1 MREILLSTQP
11 KLCVKIASGEKKI
24 EVRKTRPKEQDPF
37 IVLLYCTKT
46 NSEQALLLD
55 KNGRL
60 SFGDYRNA
68 SSGDY
73 YIADGKVIGEFICD
87 YIDEITP
94 DYQFG
99 YLNYLDLD
107 STCLTIEEI
116 NKYGN
121 CKPLYAW
128 HISNFK
134 LYDKPKILYDFYK
147 PCPTKEEYDCRNCEH
162 FEHFEQGICTNYLTR
177 PPQSWQYVLEKY
189 VKKDSKNEEN

>member
-1 MREILLSTQP
+1 MKEVLLSTRP
-11 KLCVKIASGEKKI
+11 KWCEKIGSGEKKI
-24 EVRKTRPKEQDPF
+24 EVRKTRPKEQEPF
-37 IVLLYCTKT
+37 RVLIYCTKT

-87 YIDEITP
+87 YIDEIIP
-94 DYQFG
+94 DFQFG

-121 CKPLYAW
+121 GKPLYGW

-134 LYDKPKILYDFYK
+134 LYDKPKELSDFIKKCPNNKLKDCVFCYYYDF
-147 PCPTKEEYDCRNCEH
+147 N
-162 FEHFEQGICTNYLTR
+162 TNRCSNRISR
-177 PPQSWQYVLEKY
+177 PPQSWQYILDK
-189 VKKDSKNEEN
+189 